1 MFSKSD
7 SDRRIDTFKLDGDLR
22 DAYVELL
29 SAQCAVD
36 RIKLRYAPE
45 EIATKGSSFMVA
57 RSISAANMICEY
69 FARVQRSLLPQAGP
83 PPKSRED
90 GKEKKSL

>member
-1 MFSKSD
+1 MFFKSD
-7 SDRRIDTFKLDGDLR
+7 SDRRIDAFKLDGDLR

-45 EIATKGSSFMVA
+45 EIATKGSSFMVS

-69 FARVQRSLLPQAGP
+69 FSRVQQSLAPQAGQ
-83 PPKSRED
+83 PPKSRE
-90 GKEKKSL
+90 GVNEKKSR